1 MIAENAERLIYS
13 KDSVYNLI
21 TVYEEGPVRTLRLG
35 EGSDAR
41 KQSSIDIKNLNR
53 HLLEYTRLAF
63 ASLLLNE
70 KPRRVLIIGLGGGV
84 IPREMHGYFPEALI
98 DVVEID
104 LEVVN
109 VARRFF
115 FFQPDERVRVHVSDG
130 RVFVRRQAARKPR
143 PAYDLIILDAFNNE
157 YIPFHMATQE
167 FLQEVAAILHPK
179 GVVAANAFRRNELF
193 DAQVQTF
200 RVVYGRSYVFFG
212 RQATNAMLVSSGPDV
227 PDLELDLG
235 IKRANL
241 LQTRHDFSFN
251 LNTVARQLKPRFRP
265 KRSAQILT
273 DNQKPVNDLRQ
284 C

>member
-1 MIAENAERLIYS
+1 MTAENAERLIYS

-21 TVYEEGPVRTLRLG
+21 TVYEEGLARTLRLG
-35 EGSDAR
+35 EGSAAR
-41 KQSSIDIKNLNR
+41 KQSSIDVKNLNR

-70 KPRRVLIIGLGGGV
+70 NPRRVLITGLGGGV
-84 IPREMHGYFPEALI
+84 IPREMHGHFPEALI

-115 FFQPDERVRVHVSDG
+115 FFQPDERLRVHVSDG
-130 RVFVRRQAARKPR
+130 RVFVRRQAARKPQ

-179 GVVAANAFRRNELF
+179 GVVAANAFRRNQLF
-193 DAQVQTF
+193 DAQVKTF
-200 RVVYGRSYVFFG
+200 RAVYGRCYAFFG
-212 RQATNAMLVSSGPDV
+212 RQVSNAMLVSPGPDV
-227 PDLELDLG
+227 SDLELDLG
-235 IKRANL
+235 IERANL
-241 LQTRHDFSFN
+241 LQTRHEFSFN
-251 LNTVARQLKPRFRP
+251 MKTVARQLKPRFRP
-265 KRSAQILT
+265 KRNAQVLT
-273 DNQKPVNDLRQ
+273 DNQKSVNDLRL